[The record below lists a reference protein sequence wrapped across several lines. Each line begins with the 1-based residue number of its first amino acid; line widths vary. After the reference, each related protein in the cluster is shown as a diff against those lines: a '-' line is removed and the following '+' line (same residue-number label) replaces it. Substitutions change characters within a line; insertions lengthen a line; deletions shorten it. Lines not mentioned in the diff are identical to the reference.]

1 MTLEWASGHFNWQ
14 SYFETSRKFSRIPT
28 IEIEDAQMIWNYGL
42 HWHVDRVEWGYP
54 GVAGALWGIEE
65 GTPDGFVD
73 FREQRGIYALYSD
86 YGLVYIGQT
95 GSGNNRLFGRLN
107 SHRTTG
113 HLSGRWSR
121 FSWFGIRWVTTAYE
135 LSADSRNVS
144 PTPLTIRTALNI
156 LEALSIDISS
166 PRLNRR
172 RGNWRNDAVWTT
184 QYFKWWQ
191 EYEDDD
197 EE

>member
-1 MTLEWASGHFNWQ
+1 
-14 SYFETSRKFSRIPT
+14 
-28 IEIEDAQMIWNYGL
+28 MIWNYGL
-42 HWHVDRVEWGYP
+42 HWHFDRVEWGCP
-54 GVAGALWGIEE
+54 GIAGALGGIEE
-65 GTPDGFVD
+65 GTSDGFVD

-107 SHRTTG
+107 SHRITG
-113 HLSGRWSR
+113 HLSGRWCR

-156 LEALSIDISS
+156 LEALSIDIFISEIESS
-166 PRLNRR
+166 SRKLEKRCCVDYTIFPMVARV
-172 RGNWRNDAVWTT
+172 RG
-184 QYFKWWQ
+184 
-191 EYEDDD
+191 
-197 EE
+197 